1 MILRTLTCFSLL
13 LFAADGFAADGDPKN
28 LVQWRPGLTSS
39 AQPDAAYLKRA
50 KAIGYDMVINIAP
63 PEYAEAVEN
72 EGAIL
77 GAQGIT
83 YVNIP
88 VKWSDPSPE
97 DFRVFTELLKNAA
110 KKNVLV
116 HCQINL
122 RGSSFTFLY
131 RVLSESASIEES
143 RAKVLSVWVPNPTW
157 KKFISGVLA
166 GAGKKVDF
174 D

>member
-13 LFAADGFAADGDPKN
+13 LFATSTFAADGDPKN

-39 AQPDAAYLKRA
+39 AQPDVAYLKRA

-63 PEYAEAVEN
+63 PEYAEAVAN
-72 EGAIL
+72 EGAIVA
-77 GAQGIT
+77 AQGIT

-97 DFRVFTELLKNAA
+97 DFRVFTEILKNAN

-131 RVLSESASIEES
+131 RVLSEGASIEES
-143 RAKVLSVWVPNPTW
+143 RAKVLSVWVPEPTW

>member
-1 MILRTLTCFSLL
+1 MILRNLACFGLL
-13 LFAADGFAADGDPKN
+13 LLSHIAIAAEGDPKN
-28 LVQWRPGLTSS
+28 LVQWRPGLSSS

-63 PEYAEAVEN
+63 PEYPEAVKD

-77 GAQGIT
+77 AAQGVT

-97 DFRVFTELLKNAA
+97 DFRVFTEVLKTAA

-131 RVLSESASIEES
+131 RVLTEGAAIEES
-143 RAKVLSVWVPNPTW
+143 RDKVLSVWVPNPTW
-157 KKFISGVLA
+157 KKFISGVLG